1 MDCDRL
7 WRRRKR
13 GCEGAEDPLVS
24 PPLKTLLMFPGT
36 HSYPSPSHSAYDPLR
51 PFPYSP
57 PPPSST
63 SVPPTPPTRSSLSW
77 VRRFFR
83 WWHCGWRSRDQCGVC
98 ERCCVFAYIGGR
110 WRLFCRGGMLS
121 VVRLFGDDRNGPL
134 CGRRS
139 CGGERL
145 ARRTTLSRRVH
156 LSRRWYPH
164 TSFDRK
170 PYQNILHCSSTTT
183 GYRHGW

>member
-1 MDCDRL
+1 MRRGRRSASFSSSKNSSNVPRYPLIPLTLTLRL
-7 WRRRKR
+7 R
-13 GCEGAEDPLVS
+13 S
-24 PPLKTLLMFPGT
+24 
-36 HSYPSPSHSAYDPLR
+36 SS
-51 PFPYSP
+51 PFPLFSAS
-57 PPPSST
+57 PSST

-110 WRLFCRGGMLS
+110 WRLFCRGGMLL
-121 VVRLFGDDRNGPL
+121 VVRLFSDDCNGPL

-156 LSRRWYPH
+156 LSRWWYPR

-183 GYRHGW
+183 GYQHGW